1 LVPADAWRSGGVT
14 WLTAFFLHGGWL
26 HLVSNVYFLLVFGD
40 NVEDNLGHGRYLVLL
55 ILAAAV
61 GDVTHLLADPHSTI
75 PSIGASGGISG
86 VIAYYALKFPHARLG
101 FLWSYYWSYHWVSI
115 PAWSAFAVWALLQ
128 GVGIFEQLSGF
139 SHVSAAAH
147 LGGAVTGLVFWLA
160 ARRSMLNGRQFR

>member
-1 LVPADAWRSGGVT
+1 M
-14 WLTAFFLHGGWL
+14 
-26 HLVSNVYFLLVFGD
+26 
-40 NVEDNLGHGRYLVLL
+40 
-55 ILAAAV
+55 
-61 GDVTHLLADPHSTI
+61 
-75 PSIGASGGISG
+75 
-86 VIAYYALKFPHARLG
+86 IAYYALKFPHARLG